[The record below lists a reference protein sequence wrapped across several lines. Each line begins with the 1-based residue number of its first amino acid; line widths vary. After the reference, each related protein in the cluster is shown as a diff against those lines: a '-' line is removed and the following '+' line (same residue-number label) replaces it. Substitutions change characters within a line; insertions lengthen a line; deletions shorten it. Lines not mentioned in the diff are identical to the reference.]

1 MSQAAPPGLTKVMQQ
16 GGGYYHFFI
25 RSGLARLALLL
36 AASVGLTLWLASG
49 QANANFLFQ
58 SPESP
63 PPFFEPDPF
72 ISPFDQV
79 SPIEQ
84 PPIEQ
89 PPLEQSSPFIDPN
102 APPPLPAEAAP
113 APPLPPEPGRRNRE
127 ERPREE
133 ANTGPSNFI
142 LDQAELI
149 DTVVVTGA
157 WMWLCCGILL
167 LLVVP
172 LFFVVMYI
180 RGRRKIIDQEGY
192 R

>member
-16 GGGYYHFFI
+16 GGGYYRFFI
-25 RSGLARLALLL
+25 RSGLARLVLLL
-36 AASVGLTLWLASG
+36 VASVGLTLWLASG
-49 QANANFLFQ
+49 RVSANFLFQ

-63 PPFFEPDPF
+63 PPFVEPDPF
-72 ISPFDQV
+72 ISPLDQV

-84 PPIEQ
+84 PPLEQ
-89 PPLEQSSPFIDPN
+89 PPPFIDPN

-113 APPLPPEPGRRNRE
+113 APPPPERRNRE
-127 ERPREE
+127 EQPKEE
-133 ANTGPSNFI
+133 SNTGPSNFI

-157 WMWLCCGILL
+157 WVWLCCGILL